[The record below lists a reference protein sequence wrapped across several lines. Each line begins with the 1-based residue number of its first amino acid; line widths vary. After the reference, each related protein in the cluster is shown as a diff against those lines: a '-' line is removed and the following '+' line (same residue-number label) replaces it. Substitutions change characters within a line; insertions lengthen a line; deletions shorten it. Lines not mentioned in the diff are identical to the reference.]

1 MPHKTIINIFSKK
14 KKRKPISKPKA
25 IIDYREK
32 NSLVGSELISL
43 GLEIEFREAV
53 DRINA
58 YTEPFPAD
66 VLLKLYAYYKKAT
79 NDYGRPSSKKPII
92 NAFKTNALFQ
102 SEDITEDEAKQKYID
117 LANNYFL
124 YRK

>member
-1 MPHKTIINIFSKK
+1 M
-14 KKRKPISKPKA
+14 
-25 IIDYREK
+25 
-32 NSLVGSELISL
+32 NSEELD
-43 GLEIEFREAV
+43 IEFREAV

-58 YTEPFPAD
+58 YTDPFPAD

-102 SEDITEDEAKQKYID
+102 SEDITEDEAKQKYIE
-117 LANNYFL
+117 LVNNYFL
-124 YRK
+124 YGK

>member
-1 MPHKTIINIFSKK
+1 MT
-14 KKRKPISKPKA
+14 
-25 IIDYREK
+25 
-32 NSLVGSELISL
+32 SEDLD
-43 GLEIEFREAV
+43 IEFKEAV

-58 YTEPFPAD
+58 YTDPFPAD

-102 SEDITEDEAKQKYID
+102 LEDITEDEAKKRYIE
-117 LANNYFL
+117 LVNNYFL